1 MNNTENTLI
10 SIIIPVYNI
19 QKEYLTRCIDSCLHQ
34 THSKLEL
41 ILVDDGS
48 TDKSADVCDEYASK
62 DPRVKVFHKKNGGS
76 SSARNLGIKN
86 AGGEYFGFVDSDDHI
101 DPRMYETL
109 LSGIREYNVKCAQIG
124 RDETDEEGNRLPD
137 ICSPPDKE
145 MLVNSRDF
153 IKELLMHRGD
163 CSFCTKLIAR
173 EIFEG
178 EENFFPVGALNEDF
192 HILIKKLPKIGDTVL
207 IPEYGYHVFYRL
219 GSNSRKKDKNDFS
232 RVFGD
237 CVDNADMAQELVKEN
252 YPEDMELK
260 KISLRFG
267 VFQRL
272 EYLLH
277 IPTDMMKK
285 PAAGS
290 GADSKY
296 TKNYEQYRAVVKWMR
311 RNYFRALINKYLSAK
326 NKAYHTLFA
335 IAPRGVR
342 LIHKKI
348 KGFD

>member
-1 MNNTENTLI
+1 MNNTDNTLI

-19 QKEYLTRCIDSCLHQ
+19 QKEYLVRCIDSVLSQ
-34 THSKLEL
+34 THSCLEL

-48 TDKSADVCDEYASK
+48 TDGSGKVCDEYAEK
-62 DPRVKVFHKKNGGS
+62 DERVKVLHKENGGS

-86 AGGEYFGFVDSDDHI
+86 AKGEYFGFVDSDDFI
-101 DPRMYETL
+101 EERMYENL
-109 LSGIREYNVKCAQIG
+109 LSGIRKYNVKCAQAG
-124 RDETDEEGNRLPD
+124 RDEIDEEGNRLPD

-145 MLVNSRDF
+145 EIVGARDF
-153 IKELLMHRGD
+153 IEELLMHRGD
-163 CSFCTKLIAR
+163 CSFCTKLMAR

-192 HILIKKLPKIGDTVL
+192 HILIKKLPVIGDTVL
-207 IPEYGYHVFYRL
+207 LPEYGYHVFYRL

-237 CVDNADMAQELVKEN
+237 CVDNADMAADIVAKE
-252 YPEDMELK
+252 YPEDKELSR
-260 KISLRFG
+260 IAVRFG
-267 VFQRL
+267 AFQRL

-285 PAAGS
+285 PADDNDDAKREEVF
-290 GADSKY
+290 A
-296 TKNYEQYRAVVKWMR
+296 QYKAIVKWMR
-311 RNYFRALINKYLSAK
+311 KNYFKSLTNPYLTAK

-335 IAPRGVR
+335 IAPRQLR
-342 LIHKKI
+342 LIHKKL
-348 KGFD
+348 KGID